1 MYIMFIAGMKIIKKN
16 TKNPLKIPHAKCQ
29 NFNVNVKHSKFL
41 NVIVKLSTF
50 LNVIVKLSTF
60 LNVIIKLSTF
70 INVIVK
76 LSTFLNVIV
85 KLSIFLN
92 VIVKL
97 SKPKAND
104 NMSKDLC
111 QMSTFH
117 KAHCQMSKFGLS
129 GP

>member
-50 LNVIVKLSTF
+50 LNVIVKRSTF
-60 LNVIIKLSTF
+60 LNVII
-70 INVIVK
+70 K